1 MNFFHECQWSA
12 ECFRR
17 RFGNIRK
24 LENLMFSAL
33 FSNRCLKHCL
43 TLMGEEPKYEHI
55 AFMVGFEVSSMARN
69 ILLQVFTM
77 CSDEKN

>member
-1 MNFFHECQWSA
+1 
-12 ECFRR
+12 
-17 RFGNIRK
+17 
-24 LENLMFSAL
+24 
-33 FSNRCLKHCL
+33 
-43 TLMGEEPKYEHI
+43 MGEEPKYEHI